1 MALESTLHETEGIQI
16 CDLKGTITAGESA
29 SLLRQV
35 FKDSLAAG
43 QRRLVVNLK
52 QVDFIDS
59 TGLGTLILG
68 HSTMNA
74 NGGAMKLA
82 NLSKRSIELLIIT
95 KLSTVFEI
103 YTDVQDAVNS
113 FFPDRA
119 IQRFDILS
127 FVQKK

>member
-1 MALESTLHETEGIQI
+1 MALESTVHEIEGVQV
-16 CDLKGTITAGESA
+16 CDLKGSITAGESA
-29 SLLRQV
+29 GLLRQV
-35 FKDSLAAG
+35 FKDSVDSG
-43 QRRLVVNLK
+43 HRQLVVNLK

-59 TGLGTLILG
+59 TGLGTLIVG
-68 HSTMNA
+68 HSTLKA

-103 YTDVQDAVNS
+103 FGDVQDAVNS

-119 IQRFDILS
+119 IQRFDILN
-127 FVQKK
+127 FVKKK

>member
-1 MALESTLHETEGIQI
+1 MHEIEGVQI
-16 CDLKGTITAGESA
+16 CDLKGSITAGESA

-43 QRRLVVNLK
+43 QRQLVVNLK

-74 NGGAMKLA
+74 SGGAMKLA

-127 FVQKK
+127 FVRKK

>member
-1 MALESTLHETEGIQI
+1 MALESTLREIEGVQI
-16 CDLKGTITAGESA
+16 CDLKGTITAGDSA
-29 SLLRQV
+29 GLLRQV
-35 FKDSLAAG
+35 FKDLLAAG
-43 QRRLVVNLK
+43 QRQLVVNLK

-74 NGGAMKLA
+74 SGGGMKLA
-82 NLSKRSIELLIIT
+82 HLSKRSIELLIIT

-119 IQRFDILS
+119 IPRFDILS

>member
-1 MALESTLHETEGIQI
+1 MALENVLHEIEGVQI
-16 CDLKGTITAGESA
+16 CDLKGSITAGDSA
-29 SLLRQV
+29 GILRQV
-35 FKDSLAAG
+35 FKDTIASG
-43 QRRLVVNLK
+43 QRQLVINLK
-52 QVDFIDS
+52 HVDFIDS

-74 NGGAMKLA
+74 SGGSMKLA
-82 NLSKRSIELLIIT
+82 HLSKRSIELLIIT

-103 YTDVQDAVNS
+103 FGDVQDAVNS
-113 FFPDRA
+113 FFPDRT

>member
-1 MALESTLHETEGIQI
+1 MALESTLHVIEGVQI
-16 CDLKGTITAGESA
+16 CELKGSITAGESA
-29 SLLRQV
+29 GLLRQV
-35 FKDSLAAG
+35 FKDSLAGG
-43 QRRLVVNLK
+43 QLRLVVNLK
-52 QVDFIDS
+52 YVDFIDS

-82 NLSKRSIELLIIT
+82 HLSKRSIELLIIT

-103 YTDVQDAVNS
+103 YGEVQDAVNS

>member
-1 MALESTLHETEGIQI
+1 
-16 CDLKGTITAGESA
+16 
-29 SLLRQV
+29 
-35 FKDSLAAG
+35 DSLAAG

-103 YTDVQDAVNS
+103 FGDVQDAVNS

-119 IQRFDILS
+119 IQRFDILN